1 MSSKTWWRNN
11 LECRGSLPLNNVYIQ
26 VISSLGTQATVYI
39 INPENTQQQ
48 TLILGHYAE
57 GQGDHY
63 MCLRQNEL
71 MGKTREGYEQESKA
85 DEDANTDPENM
96 HPEINDQEC
105 DGADDG
111 MDEMDNDHWNDL
123 HNDVQTTE

>member
-1 MSSKTWWRNN
+1 M
-11 LECRGSLPLNNVYIQ
+11 NNVYIQ
-26 VISSLGTQATVYI
+26 LISSLGTQATVYI

-85 DEDANTDPENM
+85 DDDANTDPENM